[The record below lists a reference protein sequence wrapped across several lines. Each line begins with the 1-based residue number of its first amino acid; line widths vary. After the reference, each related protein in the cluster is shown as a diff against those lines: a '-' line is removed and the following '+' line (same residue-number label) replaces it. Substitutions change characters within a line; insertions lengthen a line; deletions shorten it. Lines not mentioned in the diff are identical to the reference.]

1 MFAGGG
7 GGLVGCGGGGGGSG
21 GSGGHAGAGGV
32 KGTGGGGGHA
42 GTGGSGGGAG
52 NVASTGGAGGAAGS
66 GGNGGNGGSAGGG
79 AGQGGANNG
88 GAGGGAGSGGN
99 GGNIGSGGGAGAAG
113 SGGTGGQAGGAGNG
127 GAGGNG
133 GARDAGVDMG
143 WDADLNQPCLPGGDA
158 GVKSDGG
165 QALVADQHQ
174 GFSFTQNLCAWSYG
188 YEQPAADA
196 GADASSDQPFQLMAQ
211 FNHANQYWA
220 VAEGTYWTII
230 GQDFAHPN
238 GVTTSTGRTP
248 VNQWAVRRW
257 TSTVAGSI
265 TITGAIRKA
274 SNGSGGNGVDARVVV
289 DGVVVYAQY
298 IAGTDQ
304 VGVSYSVTATV
315 AVGSHVDL
323 VLDPHLGY
331 DGSDTTIFTAQVWH

>member
-66 GGNGGNGGSAGGG
+66 
-79 AGQGGANNG
+79 
-88 GAGGGAGSGGN
+88 
-99 GGNIGSGGGAGAAG
+99 
-113 SGGTGGQAGGAGNG
+113 
-127 GAGGNG
+127 GGNG